1 MGAAVREVVAT
12 VSVTA
17 TVLVTPPLVTVIVAW
32 FGPTAA
38 EARVTL
44 AAIEPLPLPDEGL
57 RVNQATL
64 LLAVQLPFALT
75 VTLWLAG
82 VGPPRTP
89 ENVTAVGLTVRVGE
103 GAVTVKMT
111 GMETGV
117 ALVALTVIRA
127 LCDPAGSEPVLA
139 VNAIVPVSLPEAGL
153 RFNHAAVET
162 AFQSSVPPPI
172 FVTVR
177 VCVVGLPSPC

>member
-1 MGAAVREVVAT
+1 MDPV
-12 VSVTA
+12 
-17 TVLVTPPLVTVIVAW
+17 
-32 FGPTAA
+32 
-38 EARVTL
+38 
-44 AAIEPLPLPDEGL
+44 PLPDEGL
-57 RVNQATL
+57 RVSQGTL
-64 LLAVQLPFALT
+64 LLAVQLPFDVT

-82 VGPPRTP
+82 FVPPCTP

-103 GAVTVKMT
+103 GGVTVNET

-127 LCDPAGSEPVLA
+127 LYSPVGSEPVAA
-139 VNAIVPVSLPEAGL
+139 VNAIVPASLPEAGL

-162 AFQSSVPPPI
+162 AFQSSVPPPL